1 MIDDGEKMTLSSDEY
16 QQALSTIEKIVSK
29 LDSDYSVV
37 EERGKD
43 PIHQKQQGIV
53 ASLMIRRRL
62 KSVEDLLEIRIAVV
76 GNVDAGKVRYQ

>member
-43 PIHQKQQGIV
+43 PIQQKQGIV
-53 ASLMIRRRL
+53 ANLMIRRRL

-76 GNVDAGKVRYQ
+76 GNVDAGKVRYR